1 MAKHEKSEAAE
12 KIEKAVKEKK
22 AGAPKVK
29 KGNPFK
35 RAGKAIVSFC
45 KDFKGETK
53 KITWPGAKMVLKS
66 TLVVLVSIAVIGIA
80 VFLVDLG
87 LTEGVNGLKSLA
99 DNYKTSQS
107 VDEEV
112 SEDNAEDSTEASTQN
127 TEASTSKAA
136 E

>member
-35 RAGKAIVSFC
+35 RAGKAIVKFC

-66 TLVVLVSIAVIGIA
+66 TLVVLVSIVVIGLV
-80 VFLVDLG
+80 VFAIDLG
-87 LTEGVNGLKSLA
+87 LSKGVSGLEGLA
-99 DNYKTSQS
+99 ENYKTSQS
-107 VDEEV
+107 ADEEK
-112 SEDNAEDSTEASTQN
+112 SESAETESTETESS
-127 TEASTSKAA
+127 EASA

>member
-87 LTEGVNGLKSLA
+87 LTEGVNGLKGLA

-107 VDEEV
+107 VDETEEADD
-112 SEDNAEDSTEASTQN
+112 SAEAETETTQADETTN
-127 TEASTSKAA
+127 AA

>member
-35 RAGKAIVSFC
+35 RAGKAIVKFC
-45 KDFKGETK
+45 KDFKGEIK

-66 TLVVLVSIAVIGIA
+66 TLVVLVSIVVIGLV
-80 VFLVDLG
+80 VFAIDLG
-87 LTEGVNGLKSLA
+87 LSKGVSGLESLAENYKASQTAEETETGEDAATEESTEG
-99 DNYKTSQS
+99 T
-107 VDEEV
+107 ET
-112 SEDNAEDSTEASTQN
+112 TEAS
-127 TEASTSKAA
+127 A

>member
-35 RAGKAIVSFC
+35 RAGKAIVKFC
-45 KDFKGETK
+45 KDFKGEIK

-66 TLVVLVSIAVIGIA
+66 TLVVLVSIAVIGVA

-87 LTEGVNGLKSLA
+87 LTEGVNGLKGLA
-99 DNYKTSQS
+99 DNYKASQS
-107 VDEEV
+107 VEETE
-112 SEDNAEDSTEASTQN
+112 SETSEESTEADTTTQ
-127 TEASTSKAA
+127 ASA